1 MKKLVIVAALLLAL
15 AMALGACGETH
26 KATYAWIF
34 LNGKTIVE
42 GWVDRLCSYGNGAL
56 EIDIDGKCYHTH
68 YSNAVIV
75 EYPEGKESTETEAR
89 PC

>member
-1 MKKLVIVAALLLAL
+1 MKKLVIVAALLVAL

-42 GWVDRLCSYGNGAL
+42 GWVDRLKEYRDGKVVV
-56 EIDIDGKCYHTH
+56 DIDGQRYMTH

-75 EYPEGKESTETEAR
+75 EYPEGKEATETEAR

>member
-1 MKKLVIVAALLLAL
+1 MKKLVIVAALLVAL

-34 LNGKTIVE
+34 LDGKTIVE
-42 GWVDRLCSYGNGAL
+42 GWVDRLCSYRNGVL
-56 EIDIDGKCYHTH
+56 EIDIDGQRYATH

-75 EYPEGKESTETEAR
+75 EYPEGREEKKAEVR